1 MLWKN
6 LPDAGVAA
14 WQERFQLV
22 AGGCRGVRGAVGFEH
37 SADSSGNRSLS
48 TQGGTESGTLTPT
61 PARAP
66 AATPALPPDLAGLIQ
81 AWATMP
87 LAMRAGIAAMVQA
100 AKGTRTGETT

>member
-1 MLWKN
+1 MGDTGLEH
-6 LPDAGVAA
+6 PAGTPA
-14 WQERFQLV
+14 
-22 AGGCRGVRGAVGFEH
+22 
-37 SADSSGNRSLS
+37 NPPLS

-87 LAMRAGIAAMVQA
+87 PAMRAGIAAMVQA
-100 AKGTRTGETT
+100 AKGTGTAEAT